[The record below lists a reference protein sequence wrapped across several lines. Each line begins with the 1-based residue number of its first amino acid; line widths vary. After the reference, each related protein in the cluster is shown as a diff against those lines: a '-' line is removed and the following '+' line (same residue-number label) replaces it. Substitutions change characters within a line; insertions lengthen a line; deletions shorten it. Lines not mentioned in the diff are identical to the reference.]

1 MRRWATAI
9 CQPHWTVQ
17 GPGWHIFCT
26 NHPLSAASQ
35 CWKGVRFL
43 KSGQAEGQCPAPVIS
58 LLLLSGG
65 PPAAQACVKGRWSSN
80 VVVAS
85 GMMQL
90 EPVQEAGAVT
100 AAAVQLR
107 LPDKPS
113 VLWGT
118 LLLELAAVRSAS
130 TLPGVLGGC
139 PALWVG
145 AEHVLP
151 GVTCSCP
158 P

>member
-1 MRRWATAI
+1 M
-9 CQPHWTVQ
+9 
-17 GPGWHIFCT
+17 
-26 NHPLSAASQ
+26 L
-35 CWKGVRFL
+35 
-43 KSGQAEGQCPAPVIS
+43 
-58 LLLLSGG
+58 
-65 PPAAQACVKGRWSSN
+65 
-80 VVVAS
+80 
-85 GMMQL
+85 QL

-139 PALWVG
+139 PPPCRW
-145 AEHVLP
+145 EP
-151 GVTCSCP
+151 STCCLASLATAHP
-158 P
+158 ELSSIVDRYREPFQKQHKP